1 MQTILWIITIYFII
15 AVSLL
20 MYLLL
25 SIKYSKSIRE
35 YYQNRVDAFAEKHPD
50 FNRESIED
58 VVTASF
64 VRFSILWPKFFYDYL
79 KDYLKGKF
87 NENKRRNY

>member
-1 MQTILWIITIYFII
+1 MQIVLWVITIYFII
-15 AVSLL
+15 AVGLL

-25 SIKYSKSIRE
+25 SIKYSKSMHE

-58 VVTASF
+58 VVTAHF
-64 VRFSILWPKFFYDYL
+64 VRFSILWPKFIYDYL
-79 KDYLKGKF
+79 KG
-87 NENKRRNY
+87 NINGHSSV

>member
-1 MQTILWIITIYFII
+1 MQTILWIITIYFVI
-15 AVSLL
+15 AVGLL

-25 SIKYSKSIRE
+25 SIKYSKSVRE
-35 YYQNRVDAFAEKHPD
+35 YYQKRVDEFAEKHPD
-50 FNRESIED
+50 FDRESIED

-79 KDYLKGKF
+79 KG
-87 NENKRRNY
+87 NINGHSSV

>member
-1 MQTILWIITIYFII
+1 MQIILWIITIYSII
-15 AVSLL
+15 AVGLL

-25 SIKYSKSIRE
+25 SIKYSKSVRE
-35 YYQNRVDAFAEKHPD
+35 YYQNRVDEFAEKHPN

-64 VRFSILWPKFFYDYL
+64 VRFSFLWPKFFYDYL
-79 KDYLKGKF
+79 KG
-87 NENKRRNY
+87 NINGHSSV